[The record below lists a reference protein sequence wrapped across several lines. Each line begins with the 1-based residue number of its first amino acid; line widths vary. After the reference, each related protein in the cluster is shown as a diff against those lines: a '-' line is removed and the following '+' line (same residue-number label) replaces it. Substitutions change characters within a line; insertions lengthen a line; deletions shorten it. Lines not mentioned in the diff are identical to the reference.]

1 MPEHYSK
8 STVEASIFCPKCM
21 KMTQWRVADGRRQW
35 CIACYKNDHP
45 EPLILAAH
53 PAQMTFSDI
62 VPDIEVK

>member
-1 MPEHYSK
+1 
-8 STVEASIFCPKCM
+8 M